1 MVRTWLGTL
10 FKEPTRTPLFITPAS
25 RTVGYQRMMSVQ
37 IQLAADVTE
46 EGSAH
51 ILGRADDA
59 ERQ

>member
-1 MVRTWLGTL
+1 
-10 FKEPTRTPLFITPAS
+10 
-25 RTVGYQRMMSVQ
+25 MMSVQ